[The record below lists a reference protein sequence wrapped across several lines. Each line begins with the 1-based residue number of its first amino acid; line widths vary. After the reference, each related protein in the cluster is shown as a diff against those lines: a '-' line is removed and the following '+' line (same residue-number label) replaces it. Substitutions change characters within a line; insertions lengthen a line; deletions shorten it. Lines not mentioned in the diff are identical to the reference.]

1 MEWKR
6 VDDDEAKWELFK
18 AWQRLGELFPVFEKE
33 CDWQKFVA
41 VVSRYQRDWAPFSG
55 SGRKMVKVFVA
66 ERAGATGK
74 ASAAQDQDFDTDHE
88 FPRGIEASNLSWH
101 HPLLPGGAS
110 LRIADAPQ
118 GKITAPTCGRSP
130 LSVVIQDH
138 RQKQQP
144 TSSLVDLLVAAGALG
159 PSAGVISMSAASD
172 ISGSVCQQGGKPW
185 HLNGG
190 LAAGREQTA
199 RLRVA
204 DLLSPAPTSSTSTQT
219 LRTADYCR
227 KAPRLV
233 EQYGGG
239 EEGVVARP
247 AKMRKKHS
255 VVIYEEDKDDPL
267 HVLLD
272 ALTND
277 ALTKQV

>member
-33 CDWQKFVA
+33 CHWQKFVS

-66 ERAGATGK
+66 ERAGTTSK
-74 ASAAQDQDFDTDHE
+74 ASAAQDKDSDTDHE

-101 HPLLPGGAS
+101 HPLLPSGAS

-118 GKITAPTCGRSP
+118 GEITPPTRGRSP
-130 LSVVIQDH
+130 LSVVIQDQ
-138 RQKQQP
+138 RQNQQP

-159 PSAGVISMSAASD
+159 PSAGVISMSVAAG

-190 LAAGREQTA
+190 LAADREQTT
-199 RLRVA
+199 RLSVA
-204 DLLSPAPTSSTSTQT
+204 DLLSPAPTSSASTSTHT
-219 LRTADYCR
+219 LGPADYCR
-227 KAPRLV
+227 KVPRPV
-233 EQYGGG
+233 EQYGRS
-239 EEGVVARP
+239 EEGGLERP
-247 AKMRKKHS
+247 AKMRKKHG
-255 VVIYEEDKDDPL
+255 VVICEEDKDDPL

-272 ALTND
+272 ALT
-277 ALTKQV
+277 KQV